1 MINSYNLSETL
12 NGFTTVKLEQAKLID
27 LNNRVDF
34 KYMLNKHTLSSIL
47 FDCREQYNVVE
58 INGKSWAGYRN
69 LYYDTKNYTFYHQ
82 HHSGKLNRFKIRVR
96 TYVET
101 GQRFLEIKFKTNKGR
116 TNKIRKEVNSESITK
131 EGSDFIFEHT
141 GMNAPELFPAILVTY
156 DRLTLVKKDNIERVT
171 IDINLRFTN
180 QGKTTCLEDL
190 AIIEIKQNAKEPSVL
205 KNILHLHGIN
215 KDTLSKYCL
224 GLAQLVPNIKT
235 NLFRE
240 KQLAIQKIIDY
251 GHRVS

>member
-1 MINSYNLSETL
+1 MISSYLSEIL
-12 NGFTTVKLEQAKLID
+12 NGFTTIKLEQAKLID

-34 KYMLNKHTLSSIL
+34 KYMLNKRALSSIL

-58 INGKSWAGYRN
+58 INGKAWASYNN

-82 HHSGKLNRFKIRVR
+82 HHSGKLNRLKIRVR
-96 TYVET
+96 TYMET
-101 GQRFLEIKFKTNKGR
+101 GQRFLELKFKTNKGR
-116 TNKIRKEVNSESITK
+116 TNKMRLEMNSDVINNQ
-131 EGSDFIFEHT
+131 GSDFIRDHT
-141 GMNAPELFPAILVTY
+141 GLNSSELLSAILVSY
-156 DRLTLVKKDNIERVT
+156 DRLTLVKKDNKERIT
-171 IDINLRFTN
+171 IDVNIGFTKN
-180 QGKTTCLEDL
+180 GKTTTMEDL
-190 AIIEIKQNAKEPSVL
+190 AIIEIKQNAEEPSVL

-224 GLAQLVPNIKT
+224 GIAQLVPNIKQ
-235 NLFRE
+235 NLFKE